1 MYMAPLEQNP
11 KFDLSDNSRW
21 RSYRNGIL
29 NHPTVR
35 KAELEATLALLNPQA
50 GERILEIGAGS
61 GYLSKPIASQVKKH
75 GQLVA
80 ADINLEG
87 LTKLQQS
94 ADDLPLQTYYFSDAP
109 NKQDKFAELYDQPF
123 DAICS
128 LAAFHHFDNRVAETG
143 QRGRKDFLK
152 EALKLLKPGGRLIL
166 VDVGGNTPTQRYFD
180 AIDSPKFF
188 APSGHP
194 HDFHT
199 PDELTELASEVGFTQ
214 AQAQIKD
221 TPWVFDSLAQAKTFI
236 HSIHNAQCSEDE
248 SYAIADKVLGM
259 AAKNGHF
266 ELNWQ
271 LMFFS
276 AGKK

>member
-1 MYMAPLEQNP
+1 LFIKRIFSTGLIDNFTQFDRKQNF
-11 KFDLSDNSRW
+11 KLDLSDNNRW

-35 KAELEATLALLNPQA
+35 KAELEA
-50 GERILEIGAGS
+50 
-61 GYLSKPIASQVKKH
+61 
-75 GQLVA
+75 
-80 ADINLEG
+80 
-87 LTKLQQS
+87 
-94 ADDLPLQTYYFSDAP
+94 
-109 NKQDKFAELYDQPF
+109 
-123 DAICS
+123 ICS
-128 LAAFHHFDNRVAETG
+128 LAAFHHFDNRVAKTG
-143 QRGRKDFLK
+143 QHGRKDFLK

-199 PDELTELASEVGFTQ
+199 PDELTELATEVGFAQ

-221 TPWVFDSLAQAKTFI
+221 TPWVFDSLTQAKTFI

-248 SYAIADKVLGM
+248 SFAIANKMLGM
-259 AAKNGHF
+259 AAKNSHLEF
-266 ELNWQ
+266 NWQ

-276 AGKK
+276 AIKK